1 MQEKIISFALKIQ
14 SKYIMFHIRNPCIH
28 LFFKCSSY
36 FIVRTPITKKEKA
49 EDYPKNFALL
59 KMAEKFKKNNEE

>member
-1 MQEKIISFALKIQ
+1 MIFFINI
-14 SKYIMFHIRNPCIH
+14 YIY
-28 LFFKCSSY
+28 Y
-36 FIVRTPITKKEKA
+36 FRTPIGRKEKA

>member
-1 MQEKIISFALKIQ
+1 M
-14 SKYIMFHIRNPCIH
+14 H
-28 LFFKCSSY
+28 LFFNAHHI